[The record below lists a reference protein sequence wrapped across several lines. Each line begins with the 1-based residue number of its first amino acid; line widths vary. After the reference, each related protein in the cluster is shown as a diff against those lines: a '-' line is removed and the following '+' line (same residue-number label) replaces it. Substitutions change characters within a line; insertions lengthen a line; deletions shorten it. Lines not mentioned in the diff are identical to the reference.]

1 MHLFVTKTAS
11 LTSKTQEKNINL
23 VKEVR
28 GFAGLALSGE
38 QGKVLRT
45 HRMHSRFKNEKWVS
59 YKSAEPA
66 GGPEQSLDRC

>member
-1 MHLFVTKTAS
+1 MHRFVTKTAS

-45 HRMHSRFKNEKWVS
+45 SSHAFKNEKWVS